1 MISTISSGSERIVIR
16 RINVGNL
23 ISNTWPI
30 RSGNAVCEAILS
42 ALLERF
48 MIIRCIGGEDSLMVD
63 LLAREVPA
71 ALEDYG
77 TGTFTEHS
85 LADIRVEERKRRSW
99 DLLL

>member
-1 MISTISSGSERIVIR
+1 
-16 RINVGNL
+16 
-23 ISNTWPI
+23 
-30 RSGNAVCEAILS
+30 
-42 ALLERF
+42 
-48 MIIRCIGGEDSLMVD
+48 MVD